1 MLHNEKSLFEQ
12 VILRASEYLGVSEA
26 IIEKDYYVTLFLREL
41 VKTAPNI
48 IFKGGTS
55 LSKCHHLIKRF
66 SEDID
71 LSLETDGKP
80 TESERRQL
88 RDNILSVIGKLNLSL
103 ENPEEIKSR
112 MDFNAYTVN
121 FPSVIATSFLKNT
134 LIVETAVFLKAYPI
148 VTMTASSFIYDYLSE
163 NGFGDFIRKYNLE
176 PFSVNVQ
183 SAERTFIDK
192 IYAIADYYLTD
203 NLYEHSRHIY
213 DIYKLY
219 SAVKINDE
227 LKVLAE
233 QVVYDRKQDRNCPSA
248 KEGVN
253 IKQILK
259 EIIDTNAYKKDYDE
273 VTANLLFEKVP
284 YDTAIKALSDIIQ
297 SRLFD

>member
-227 LKVLAE
+227 LKALAE
-233 QVVYDRKQDRNCPSA
+233 QVGYDRKQDRNCPSA
-248 KEGVN
+248 KDGVN
-253 IKQILK
+253 IKQVLK
-259 EIIDTNAYKKDYDE
+259 EIVDTNAYKKDYDE
-273 VTANLLFEKVP
+273 ITANLLFEKVP
-284 YDTAIKALSDIIQ
+284 YDTAIRVLSDIIQ

>member
-12 VILRASEYLGVSEA
+12 VILRASEYLGISEA
-26 IIEKDYYVTLFLREL
+26 IIEKDYYVTLFLKEL
-41 VKTAPNI
+41 VKTVPNI

-71 LSLETDGKP
+71 LSIETDGKP

-88 RDNILSVIGKLNLSL
+88 RDNVLSVIGKLNLSL
-103 ENPEEIKSR
+103 ENPEKIKSR

>member
-1 MLHNEKSLFEQ
+1 MLHNEAGLFEQ
-12 VILRASEYLGVSEA
+12 VILRASEYLGISEA
-26 IIEKDYYVTLFLREL
+26 IIEKDYYVTLFLKEL

-71 LSLETDGKP
+71 LSIETDGKP

-88 RDNILSVIGKLNLSL
+88 KDNILSVIGKLNLSL

-121 FPSVIATSFLKNT
+121 FPSVIATSFLKNA
-134 LIVETAVFLKAYPI
+134 LIVETAVFLKAYPV

-163 NGFGDFIRKYNLE
+163 NGFGDFICKYNLE

-248 KEGVN
+248 KDGVN
-253 IKQILK
+253 IKQVLK
-259 EIIDTNAYKKDYDE
+259 EIVDTNAYKKDYDE

>member
-12 VILRASEYLGVSEA
+12 VILRASEYLGISEA

-71 LSLETDGKP
+71 LSIETDGKP

>member
-12 VILRASEYLGVSEA
+12 VILRASEYLGISEA

-71 LSLETDGKP
+71 LSIETDGKP

-88 RDNILSVIGKLNLSL
+88 KDNILSVIGKLNLSL

-248 KEGVN
+248 KDGVN
-253 IKQILK
+253 IKQVLK
-259 EIIDTNAYKKDYDE
+259 EIVDTNAYKKDYDE
-273 VTANLLFEKVP
+273 ITANLLFEKVP
-284 YDTAIKALSDIIQ
+284 YDTAIRVLSDIIQ

>member
-12 VILRASEYLGVSEA
+12 VILRASEYLGISEA
-26 IIEKDYYVTLFLREL
+26 IIEKDYYVTLFLKEL
-41 VKTAPNI
+41 VKTVPNI

-71 LSLETDGKP
+71 ISIETDGKP

-121 FPSVIATSFLKNT
+121 FPSVIATSFLKNA
-134 LIVETAVFLKAYPI
+134 LIVETAVFLKAYPV

-227 LKVLAE
+227 LKALAK
-233 QVVYDRKQDRNCPSA
+233 QVAYDRKQDRNCPSA
-248 KEGVN
+248 KDGVN
-253 IKQILK
+253 IKQVLK
-259 EIIDTNAYKKDYDE
+259 EIVDTNAYKKDYDE

-284 YDTAIKALSDIIQ
+284 YDTAIRVLSDIIQ

>member
-12 VILRASEYLGVSEA
+12 VILRASEYLGISEA
-26 IIEKDYYVTLFLREL
+26 IIEKDYYVTLFLKEL
-41 VKTAPNI
+41 VKTVPNI

-71 LSLETDGKP
+71 LSIETDGKP

-121 FPSVIATSFLKNT
+121 FPSVIATSFLKNA
-134 LIVETAVFLKAYPI
+134 LIVETAVFLKAYPV

-192 IYAIADYYLTD
+192 IYAIADYYLTN

-227 LKVLAE
+227 LKALVERVA
-233 QVVYDRKQDRNCPSA
+233 YDRKQDRNCPSA
-248 KEGVN
+248 KDGVN

-259 EIIDTNAYKKDYDE
+259 EIVDTNAYKKDYDE

-284 YDTAIKALSDIIQ
+284 YDTAIRVLSDIIQ

>member
-12 VILRASEYLGVSEA
+12 VILRASEYFGISEA
-26 IIEKDYYVTLFLREL
+26 IIEKDYYVTLFLKEL

-71 LSLETDGKP
+71 LSIETNGKP

-88 RDNILSVIGKLNLSL
+88 RDNILNVIGKLNLSL
-103 ENPEEIKSR
+103 ENPKEIKSR

-148 VTMTASSFIYDYLSE
+148 VTMTVSSFIYDYLSD
-163 NGFGDFIRKYNLE
+163 NGFGDFICKYNLE

-183 SAERTFIDK
+183 SVERTFIDK

-227 LKVLAE
+227 LKALAE
-233 QVVYDRKQDRNCPSA
+233 QVGYDRKQDRNCPSA
-248 KEGVN
+248 KDGVN
-253 IKQILK
+253 IKQVLK
-259 EIIDTNAYKKDYDE
+259 EIVDTNAYKKDYDE
-273 VTANLLFEKVP
+273 ITANLLFEKVP
-284 YDTAIKALSDIIQ
+284 YDTAIRVLSDIIQ

>member
-1 MLHNEKSLFEQ
+1 MLHNEKNLFEQ
-12 VILRASEYLGVSEA
+12 VILRASEYLGISEA
-26 IIEKDYYVTLFLREL
+26 IIEKDYYVTLFLKEL

-71 LSLETDGKP
+71 LSIETDGKP

-134 LIVETAVFLKAYPI
+134 LIVETAVFLKAYPV

-227 LKVLAE
+227 LKALAE
-233 QVVYDRKQDRNCPSA
+233 QVGYDRKQDRNCPSA
-248 KEGVN
+248 KDGVN
-253 IKQILK
+253 IKQVLK
-259 EIIDTNAYKKDYDE
+259 EIVDTNAYKKDYDE
-273 VTANLLFEKVP
+273 ITANLLFEKVP
-284 YDTAIKALSDIIQ
+284 YDTAIRVLSDIIQ

>member
-1 MLHNEKSLFEQ
+1 M
-12 VILRASEYLGVSEA
+12 RASEYLGISEA
-26 IIEKDYYVTLFLREL
+26 IIEKDYYVTLFLKEL

-71 LSLETDGKP
+71 LSIETDGKP

-88 RDNILSVIGKLNLSL
+88 KDNILSVIGKLNLAL

-112 MDFNAYTVN
+112 MNFNVYTVN

-227 LKVLAE
+227 LKALAAR
-233 QVVYDRKQDRNCPSA
+233 VVYDRKQDRNCPSA
-248 KEGVN
+248 KDGVN

-259 EIIDTNAYKKDYDE
+259 EIVDTNAYKKDYDE
-273 VTANLLFEKVP
+273 ITANLLFEKVP
-284 YDTAIKALSDIIQ
+284 YDTAIRVLSDIIQ

>member
-12 VILRASEYLGVSEA
+12 VILRASEYLGISEA
-26 IIEKDYYVTLFLREL
+26 IIEKDYYVTLFLKEL

-71 LSLETDGKP
+71 LSIETDGKP

-88 RDNILSVIGKLNLSL
+88 KDNILSVIGKLNLSL

-248 KEGVN
+248 KDGVN
-253 IKQILK
+253 IKQVLK
-259 EIIDTNAYKKDYDE
+259 EIVDTNAYKKDYDE
-273 VTANLLFEKVP
+273 ITANLLFEKVP
-284 YDTAIKALSDIIQ
+284 YDTAIRVLSDIIQ

>member
-12 VILRASEYLGVSEA
+12 VILRASEYLGISEA
-26 IIEKDYYVTLFLREL
+26 IIEKDYYVTLFLKEL
-41 VKTAPNI
+41 VKTVPNI

-71 LSLETDGKP
+71 LSIETDGKP

-121 FPSVIATSFLKNT
+121 FPSVIATSFLKNA
-134 LIVETAVFLKAYPI
+134 LIVETAVFLKAYPV

-163 NGFGDFIRKYNLE
+163 NEFGDFIRKYNLE
-176 PFSVNVQ
+176 PFSVKVQ

-227 LKVLAE
+227 LKALTAR
-233 QVVYDRKQDRNCPSA
+233 VVYDRKLDRNCPSA
-248 KEGVN
+248 KDGVN
-253 IKQILK
+253 IKQVLK
-259 EIIDTNAYKKDYDE
+259 EIVDTNAYKKDYDE
-273 VTANLLFEKVP
+273 ITANLLFEKVP
-284 YDTAIKALSDIIQ
+284 YDTAIRVLSDIIQ

>member
-1 MLHNEKSLFEQ
+1 MLHNEAGLFEQ
-12 VILRASEYLGVSEA
+12 VILRASEYLGISEA
-26 IIEKDYYVTLFLREL
+26 IIEKDYYVTLFLKEL

-71 LSLETDGKP
+71 LSIETDGKP

-88 RDNILSVIGKLNLSL
+88 RDNILSVIGKLNLAL

-112 MDFNAYTVN
+112 MNFNVYTVN

-227 LKVLAE
+227 LKALAAR
-233 QVVYDRKQDRNCPSA
+233 VVYDRKQDRNCPSA
-248 KEGVN
+248 KDGVN

-259 EIIDTNAYKKDYDE
+259 EIVDTNAYKKDYDE
-273 VTANLLFEKVP
+273 ITANLLFEKVP
-284 YDTAIKALSDIIQ
+284 YDTAIRVLSDIIQ

>member
-1 MLHNEKSLFEQ
+1 MLHNKKSLFEQ
-12 VILRASEYLGVSEA
+12 VILRASEYLGISEA
-26 IIEKDYYVTLFLREL
+26 IIEKDYYVILFLKEL

-71 LSLETDGKP
+71 LSIETDGKP

-88 RDNILSVIGKLNLSL
+88 KDNILSVIGKLNLSL

-121 FPSVIATSFLKNT
+121 FPSVIATSFLKNA
-134 LIVETAVFLKAYPI
+134 LIVETAVFLKAYPV

-192 IYAIADYYLTD
+192 IYAIADYYLTN

-227 LKVLAE
+227 LKALAE
-233 QVVYDRKQDRNCPSA
+233 QVGYDRKQDRNCPSA
-248 KEGVN
+248 KDGVN
-253 IKQILK
+253 IKQVLK
-259 EIIDTNAYKKDYDE
+259 EIVDTNAYKKDYDE

>member
-1 MLHNEKSLFEQ
+1 MLHNETNLFEQ
-12 VILRASEYLGVSEA
+12 VILRASEYLGISEA
-26 IIEKDYYVTLFLREL
+26 IIEKDYYVTLFLKEL

-71 LSLETDGKP
+71 LSIETDGKP

-121 FPSVIATSFLKNT
+121 FPSVIATSFLKNA

-163 NGFGDFIRKYNLE
+163 NGFGEFIRKYNLE
-176 PFSVNVQ
+176 PFSLKVQ

-219 SAVKINDE
+219 SAVMINDE
-227 LKVLAE
+227 LKALAE
-233 QVVYDRKQDRNCPSA
+233 QVAYDRKQDRNCPSA
-248 KEGVN
+248 KDGVD

>member
-1 MLHNEKSLFEQ
+1 MLHNEKNLFEQ
-12 VILRASEYLGVSEA
+12 VILRASEYLGISEA
-26 IIEKDYYVTLFLREL
+26 IIEKDYYVTLFLKEL

-71 LSLETDGKP
+71 LSIETDGKP

-121 FPSVIATSFLKNT
+121 FPSVIATSFLKNA
-134 LIVETAVFLKAYPI
+134 LIVETAVFLKAYPV

-227 LKVLAE
+227 LKALAE
-233 QVVYDRKQDRNCPSA
+233 QVGYDRKQDRNCPSA
-248 KEGVN
+248 KDGVN
-253 IKQILK
+253 IKQVLK
-259 EIIDTNAYKKDYDE
+259 EIVDTNAYKKDYDE
-273 VTANLLFEKVP
+273 ITANLLFEKVP
-284 YDTAIKALSDIIQ
+284 YDTAIRVLSDIIQ